1 MNITQLATAPTLVK
15 VTLDQTEIT
24 EKYGDSLEFYMY
36 DRQPMDK
43 FLKFAGK
50 DIGPDQYGDLI
61 DAMAPLI
68 LDEQGQTVVDGD
80 KTLPWDVLSAAVT
93 KVMERLGK

>member
-50 DIGPDQYGDLI
+50 DIGPDQYSDLI
-61 DAMAPLI
+61 DSMAPLI

-80 KTLPWDVLSAAVT
+80 KTLPWDGLSAAVT
-93 KVMERLGK
+93 KVMERVGK